1 MNLDSTQT
9 RITNK
14 QNCMP
19 FPERIL
25 PQNSNHHHHQKT
37 DVYPLT
43 FSNNTRKSIRNDYT
57 TQSHCF
63 TNPKAVPL
71 PQTFGNTINQSIIGS
86 YNNTNMV
93 NTNVN
98 NSNHISHNNFQND
111 RNNDITN
118 CYNLKQNPMND
129 RMLPIDTRHTFKP
142 QD

>member
-14 QNCMP
+14 QNCIP

-25 PQNSNHHHHQKT
+25 PQNSNHPHPKT

-57 TQSHCF
+57 TTQSHCF

-71 PQTFGNTINQSIIGS
+71 PQIFSNNIVNQSIIDG
-86 YNNTNMV
+86 YNNNMV
-93 NTNVN
+93 NTNN
-98 NSNHISHNNFQND
+98 NSNHIFNDNFQND

-129 RMLPIDTRHTFKP
+129 RMLPIDTRHNFKP